1 MGEIEKQLFIFEEAG
16 KAELRVG
23 PSDRQD
29 FLGPPSEGIPGHSL
43 SWEHG
48 LLDASWQLPCPL
60 TGLASIVCGETG
72 LGSQQALRLS
82 FPRRSLCAQHSAPRP
97 RRQQNQ
103 RDNLLWTSCSSS
115 SSWPYPSQQVSFAG
129 LFLLT
134 GPGRGKSS
142 FCWPGQTEPCLV
154 TGLAAE
160 IEGGHEEAVTGNR
173 DPLWGA
179 QRGCIA
185 GGRSGQDL
193 RVHLEHLLGGRT

>member
-1 MGEIEKQLFIFEEAG
+1 MGEIEKPLFIFEEAG

-72 LGSQQALRLS
+72 LGSQQALRLR
-82 FPRRSLCAQHSAPRP
+82 FPRRSLCAQHSAPQP

-115 SSWPYPSQQVSFAG
+115 SSWPYPSQQVSFASR
-129 LFLLT
+129 FLLT

-142 FCWPGQTEPCLV
+142 LCRPGQTELCLV
-154 TGLAAE
+154 TGLTAE

-173 DPLWGA
+173 DGLWGA

-185 GGRSGQDL
+185 GGRSGRDL
-193 RVHLEHLLGGRT
+193 RVHLEHLLGGRA